1 MVGPSPLRGGRFLV
15 DIKPKPVTIIFVMK
29 TVVEINWKLREIFG
43 KGKSFEDWYK
53 EVFDSPAPKKLL
65 TMIKNRDKIQT
76 AKGEAVA

>member
-1 MVGPSPLRGGRFLV
+1 
-15 DIKPKPVTIIFVMK
+15 MK